1 MDLAAELERRLA
13 AKENRKNRRNKRDR
27 RSMADTPDDTERKDI
42 TDSPETS
49 GIYDMT
55 EKPEQADPTD
65 ITAAQDIHEMSY
77 STGSTVTQD
86 MSHEPDMTEKPDIQE
101 IQDMPHRP
109 DTSGT
114 TDIANEPDQT
124 DIPDD
129 TGKAYSTD
137 SLTEA
142 LRREVEGNIPAKGK
156 PKKEKRHAKANT
168 NKGRRLRIAT
178 FCAAVAV
185 LAAVAVPFA
194 GRLKEDADAQKLS
207 EEVLSR
213 EELRAELQRQADG
226 SRFRVVINTAPVSGD
241 GKTADWCVANSAS
254 NSYDMQVIVQM
265 EDSRELYRS
274 GLMTP
279 GTEELEGELMTP
291 LDPGTYPAVAVVYA
305 FDRETG
311 EEAGE
316 VTVDLT
322 LTVGDGQPETE
333 TP

>member
-13 AKENRKNRRNKRDR
+13 AKENRKNRQNKKDR
-27 RSMADTPDDTERKDI
+27 RSMADTPDDTA
-42 TDSPETS
+42 TQ
-49 GIYDMT
+49 GIHD
-55 EKPEQADPTD
+55 
-65 ITAAQDIHEMSY
+65 MSY
-77 STGSTVTQD
+77 DTGSTGTQD
-86 MSHEPDMTEKPDIQE
+86 MQHEPDMAETPEVQDMSQIPDMAETPDIPHKPDI
-101 IQDMPHRP
+101 
-109 DTSGT
+109 
-114 TDIANEPDQT
+114 AYEPD
-124 DIPDD
+124 
-129 TGKAYSTD
+129 STD
-137 SLTEA
+137 SITQA

-156 PKKEKRHAKANT
+156 PEKGKRHAKANT
-168 NKGRRLRIAT
+168 NKGRRLRIAA
-178 FCAAVAV
+178 FCAAAAV

-226 SRFRVVINTAPVSGD
+226 SRFRVVLNTAPVSGD

-254 NSYDMQVIVQM
+254 NSYDMQVIIQT
-265 EDSRELYRS
+265 EDSREIYRS
-274 GLMTP
+274 GRISP
-279 GTEELEGELMTP
+279 GAEELEGELATP
-291 LDPGTYPAVAVVYA
+291 LEPGTYPAVAVVYA

-322 LTVGDGQPETE
+322 LTIGDGQPETE